1 MQDVRSFTAGDE
13 LVVSH
18 QSIAQI
24 RDRSEEFDL
33 FRRYTVCLGFS
44 QTALRIDRA
53 LDQLLTSFSQSLDS
67 SLHGAIQAISPEHYR
82 GPTSADEVA

>member
-24 RDRSEEFDL
+24 RDCPEEFDL
-33 FRRYTVCLGFS
+33 FSRRTVCLS
-44 QTALRIDRA
+44 LSEAALRIDRF
-53 LDQLLTSFSQSLDS
+53 LNQLLTSFSQSFDG
-67 SLHGAIQAISPEHYR
+67 SLHDTTLAA
-82 GPTSADEVA
+82 